1 MKNFFTSMLGT
12 LAALCIFAFGGFLLF
27 FGLLGAIIAIGARK
41 APSHAIENGSYLV
54 FDLSTNI
61 TDAPPAFDLSQLY
74 AATDADR
81 TGALQLRTV
90 TRALQRAATDPRI
103 AGILLKGSLQPSG
116 YGSGYAA
123 LREVRAALRVFRDS
137 GKPVKAYLTDAQA
150 RDYYLASAANEV
162 TLDPFGVLFL
172 PGLASNSPYFA
183 GALEKYGIDVQ
194 VTRVGKYKSAVEPFT
209 RTDMSPEA
217 REEAQLLFNEIWHSL
232 LGEVALARHLSITG
246 IQATV
251 DAQGLILP
259 AAAKQSGLVDRVAD
273 RNAVDDELRAATG
286 RTGSKEPFKQ
296 IGLGA
301 YARMISDP
309 ATRASSN
316 AVAVVYAEGEI
327 VDGMGKIGEVGG
339 EKFAAELRRL
349 REDDSVKAIVLRVN
363 SPGGSAEASEVI
375 QREVKR
381 AREKK
386 PVIISMGTYAASGG
400 YWISAYADRVFAEP
414 TTITGSIGVFGLQF
428 DIQKLAANWGI
439 TFDGVKTGR
448 FAGADTITRPKTPE
462 EMAVVQRLVDW
473 LYGQFILKVSDGRK
487 LDQGFVEGIAQ
498 GRVWS
503 GLEAK
508 KLGLIDEFGGLQ
520 NAIQYAAQRAKV
532 GGDYRLEEFPRKK
545 DLAQA
550 IAEIL
555 GRLPAQDAAAPA
567 SGLAAQVARQIQA
580 ELSTLESFND
590 PRGAYARL
598 PLELEI
604 K

>member
-1 MKNFFTSMLGT
+1 MKNFFTSMLGS
-12 LAALCIFAFGGFLLF
+12 LAALGIFAFGSLLLF
-27 FGLLGAIIAIGARK
+27 LGLLGAIIALGAHK
-41 APSHAIENGSYLV
+41 APSHSIEAGSYLV
-54 FDLSTNI
+54 FDLSANI

-74 AATDADR
+74 SAADADR
-81 TGALQLRTV
+81 TGTLQLRTV
-90 TRALQRAATDPRI
+90 TRALQRAAGDSRI
-103 AGILLKGSLQPSG
+103 AGVLLKGSVRPAG

-123 LREVRAALRVFRDS
+123 LREVRAALRLFRDS
-137 GKPVKAYLTDAQA
+137 GKPVKAYLTDAEP
-150 RDYYLASAANEV
+150 RDYYLASVANEV
-162 TLDPFGVLFL
+162 TLDPFGTLML

-183 GALEKYGIDVQ
+183 GALAKYGIDVQ

-232 LGEVALARHLSITG
+232 LAEVALSRHLTIAR
-246 IQATV
+246 IQSTV

-259 AAAKQSGLVDRVAD
+259 EAARQAGLVDRVAD
-273 RNAVDDELRAATG
+273 RDAVVDELKAATG
-286 RTGSKEPFKQ
+286 RTGGNEPFKQ

-301 YARMISDP
+301 YARLVSDP
-309 ATRASSN
+309 ANRSSSN

-327 VDGMGKIGEVGG
+327 VDGQGRIGEVGG

-349 REDDSVKAIVLRVN
+349 REDDSVKAVVLRVN

-381 AREKK
+381 VREKK

-428 DIQKLAANWGI
+428 DIQRLAANWGV

-487 LDQGFVEGIAQ
+487 LDRGFVEGIAQ

-503 GLEAK
+503 GLQAR
-508 KLGLIDEFGGLQ
+508 KLGLIDDFGGLQ
-520 NAIQYAAQRAKV
+520 AAIQYAAQRAKV
-532 GGDYRLEEFPRKK
+532 GSDYRLVEFPRRQ

-550 IAEIL
+550 IGEIL
-555 GRLPAQDAAAPA
+555 GRLPADDASAPA
-567 SGLAAQVARQIQA
+567 TGLAAQVSRQVQA
-580 ELSTLESFND
+580 GLSTLESFND

-598 PLELEI
+598 PLEFEI